1 MNAHF
6 ILLLL
11 LLLYILFPPFSD
23 ELIKQRNQEKR
34 KERKDTLT
42 KKSIGSS
49 RAKRDAKTAARRG
62 LSPRASN
69 VNAMDV
75 ERQVARQE
83 TRGKNNGGSGGG
95 GGKGLRQQ
103 GGLRVRRST
112 RVRVARNVNGGFE
125 NSANGP
131 ARGGKKTTK
140 TRAERVQANKQ
151 KNTVKPPSKK
161 AVTAALRAIN
171 QSGFKTPKGMK
182 MVISFT
188 PEEKAKGQKGG
199 GGGGGTRNQT
209 TGGKNQKAGGKKTNP
224 KGKRRGGGGGGGGGR

>member
-1 MNAHF
+1 MGTTTIATAADGG
-6 ILLLL
+6 LDLSL
-11 LLLYILFPPFSD
+11 D

-62 LSPRASN
+62 LSPRASK

-83 TRGKNNGGSGGG
+83 TRGKNN

-125 NSANGP
+125 SSTNGT

-161 AVTAALRAIN
+161 AVSAALRAIN

-199 GGGGGTRNQT
+199 AGGNGTKNQT
-209 TGGKNQKAGGKKTNP
+209 TGKNQKAGGKKTNP
-224 KGKRRGGGGGGGGGR
+224 KGKRRGNGGGGGR